1 MEKYII
7 SYKDNKSKIE
17 RRDTIL
23 EFQNDMKELQQYGEA
38 YQIAEK
44 QIHAMENRIAA
55 FRRRACAG

>member
-1 MEKYII
+1 MKEFQSIVEKYII

-38 YQIAEK
+38 YQIAE
-44 QIHAMENRIAA
+44 EPYSSL
-55 FRRRACAG
+55 